1 MSERERNNHKIKLHM
16 KSSSCWCCYFN
27 GDFLSVLS
35 LSPFSLRNSMISSAA
50 LPMHYNISYNMR
62 RKETKRFIKSQLYPK
77 CLFTM
82 EYNDEF
88 VMVRYRKEN
97 RLDTVTVKRVRRH
110 TKQNYSDKILSKY
123 LSPKLWWICLCIS
136 ILKMNTS
143 KELFQDAQ
151 LCT

>member
-1 MSERERNNHKIKLHM
+1 M
-16 KSSSCWCCYFN
+16 
-27 GDFLSVLS
+27 LS

-62 RKETKRFIKSQLYPK
+62 RKEPKRFIKSQLYPK

-123 LSPKLWWICLCIS
+123 LLLFKSKTLMNMPLYFNSKDEHIKRIVSRCPTLHVS
-136 ILKMNTS
+136 ILFSMSSFFFNS
-143 KELFQDAQ
+143 PFLGNI
-151 LCT
+151 